1 MVTNVVIKQNSF
13 ERILVIKLRH
23 FGDVLLIT
31 PLLTTLQQHAP
42 NAKIDVL
49 LYSGTEKILS
59 KDKTIHHFWTIDR
72 QLKRAGIKAQILGEW
87 ALFQSL
93 KKQNYSLILNLSDQW
108 RSAFY
113 ARFLKP
119 QFSIGFHYAKR
130 DNALWFS
137 CYDHLVPVSN
147 HVKQHTVINN
157 LSILDPLKLSK
168 ISTRVSMSYG
178 SDDIFYVEKIL
189 HERLLSDYILIH
201 PFARW
206 HFKTWSAAYFSQ
218 LINYLTAQREKIVIT
233 GGPEKTE
240 RDYVLNVIEYCNQK
254 DEIVNLVGLVSFSQ
268 LAVLIDRAQVFIGVD
283 SVAMHM
289 AAALKTPS
297 VVLFGPSNIKQ
308 WHPWNAPYTLLW
320 AGDHRELPFP
330 WEVDTSTS
338 DRYLDAIPLE
348 KVIDAV
354 DFWRAQH
361 KVR

>member
-1 MVTNVVIKQNSF
+1 MVNMVVKKNNF

-59 KDKTIHHFWTIDR
+59 KYKTLHHVWTIDR
-72 QLKRAGIKAQILGEW
+72 QLKHAGIKAQILGEW

-113 ARFLKP
+113 CRFLKP
-119 QFSIGFHYAKR
+119 ELSIGFHYAKR
-130 DNALWFS
+130 DNALWCS

-157 LSILDPLKLSK
+157 LSILNPLKLSK
-168 ISTRVSMSYG
+168 IITQVSMSYG

-189 HERLLSDYILIH
+189 HERSLSDYILIH

-206 HFKTWSAAYFSQ
+206 HFKTWQASCFSK
-218 LINYLTAQREKIVIT
+218 LINYLTAQKEKIVIT

-240 RDYVLNVIEYCNQK
+240 QDYVLNVIEDCSQK
-254 DEIVNLVGLVSFSQ
+254 EDIVNLVGLLSFSQ
-268 LAVLIDRAQVFIGVD
+268 LAVLIERAQIFIGVD

-297 VVLFGPSNIKQ
+297 VVLFGPSNLKQ
-308 WHPWNAPYTLLW
+308 WHPWNAPHTLLW
-320 AGDHRELPFP
+320 AGDHRELPSP
-330 WEVDTSTS
+330 EEVDTSTS

-354 DFWRAQH
+354 DFWRAQR